1 MNEKEKYPFEV
12 LYEDGS
18 RSWYPEENKKAWGI
32 IFENNAICLQTSK
45 TEMDFYHAQY
55 HCQKVKIGDYC
66 GSCGEKSFWENI
78 AQLNRNKRTEIN
90 DFIKR
95 MKGNTLEKSYWLST
109 PVERERTKA
118 WYIDF
123 DDHNNINTDKK
134 YKKHGVRVIIKIY

>member
-12 LYEDGS
+12 LFEDGS

-32 IFENNAICLQTSK
+32 IIENNAISLRPPEI
-45 TEMDFYHAQY
+45 EMDFYHAQY

-66 GSCGEKSFWENI
+66 GFCGEKSFWESI
-78 AQLNRNKRTEIN
+78 AQLSRSQMCQIN
-90 DFIKR
+90 NFIKKL
-95 MKGNTLEKSYWLST
+95 KGTPLEKSYWIST

-123 DDHNNINTDKK
+123 DDHNNINTEKK
-134 YKKHGVRVIIKIY
+134 YKKHGIRVIIKIC